1 MFTSLP
7 SFALLNCV
15 LTHFNLSFAELATGV
30 AGITLGQGRPFLNFF
45 LAILY
50 LLLNVS

>member
-15 LTHFNLSFAELATGV
+15 LTYFFNLSFAELATGV
-30 AGITLGQGRPFLNFF
+30 AGITLGQGRPFLKLF
-45 LAILY
+45 LAIL
-50 LLLNVS
+50 